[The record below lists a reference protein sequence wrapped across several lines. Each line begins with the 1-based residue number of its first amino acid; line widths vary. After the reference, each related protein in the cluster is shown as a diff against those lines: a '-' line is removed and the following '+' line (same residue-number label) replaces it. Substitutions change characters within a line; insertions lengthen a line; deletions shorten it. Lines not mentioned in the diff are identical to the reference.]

1 MLSSLPRPDSCRP
14 ASLQGFADFSPVNTN
29 QAFDYAHGQ
38 EVWREKLDY
47 LQAWIK
53 AHIEDSKTLGKR
65 ATQPA
70 SLPLLSNHLFSA
82 ALVIEEF
89 GKAIPASFIY
99 DSRLLL
105 PGEWVQN
112 DLTIRDTFF
121 RAVYAA
127 VEESALRGAGPIG
140 GSNFWCASLAICEPR

>member
-1 MLSSLPRPDSCRP
+1 
-14 ASLQGFADFSPVNTN
+14 
-29 QAFDYAHGQ
+29 
-38 EVWREKLDY
+38 
-47 LQAWIK
+47 
-53 AHIEDSKTLGKR
+53 
-65 ATQPA
+65 
-70 SLPLLSNHLFSA
+70 
-82 ALVIEEF
+82 VIEEF

-127 VEESALRGAGPIG
+127 VEESALRGSQPGPIG